1 MGREMLMT
9 MLMGCAEEAES
20 RTFAQS
26 VADDQCEEMMDLLC
40 GSCEE
45 AGVYSLESCLAEVE
59 CEAVK
64 RTNGDPEDCITDLQ
78 TWDCATGMLPFDC
91 YGVLSYTR

>member
-1 MGREMLMT
+1 MYT
-9 MLMGCAEEAES
+9 
-20 RTFAQS
+20 
-26 VADDQCEEMMDLLC
+26 
-40 GSCEE
+40 
-45 AGVYSLESCLAEVE
+45 LESCLAEIE

-91 YGVLSYTR
+91 YGVLLYTR